1 MAVRSGKTIT
11 TVAGHDEPD
20 TEFFKQRKKPE
31 TAQFRLQVDRQ
42 TKGSYLT
49 QEAADAAG
57 LAIKKAY
64 PIVQVMVHDAAA
76 GVSKII
82 ELPNG

>member
-11 TVAGHDEPD
+11 TVAGYDEPD

-31 TAQFRLQVDRQ
+31 SAQFRLQVDRQ

-57 LAIKKAY
+57 LAIKKAF
-64 PIVQVMVHDAAA
+64 PILQVTVQDTTA
-76 GVSKII
+76 GLTKII
-82 ELPNG
+82 ELATG